1 MATQRE
7 SVSGESGV
15 ERRTSTNRVHFEALV
30 AVGGESGG
38 GFDAESVDVSADG
51 MRLRTAFLP
60 EVGEKLV
67 CRFDGPGL
75 EVIAEGEVAWRTEE
89 AKGGEFGLR
98 FIDLSPEAADAVRA
112 LGKPEQGPDDAEV
125 KAMVPPGTRVRLH
138 IEGLASPMKA
148 RVKGS
153 APRELEVGSNL
164 EFLKL
169 GRTLELEDVDKGAR
183 REALIDQV
191 KIEIDPQSSVP
202 QLVVS
207 LRYGDADA
215 KSDEPASSAP
225 IEKREKAPASRA
237 VTRPMTA
244 VNADAPSSRRAS
256 ESDEAV
262 EASDQDEEP
271 KHGAAAALA
280 TVSRVGK
287 AAASKVGPAIAI
299 AGGKTREAMLGLIAT
314 VQRRRTEMAEAKK
327 SGAPRRMTAPPP
339 AGALKSEGRRLVRD
353 DGVEED
359 ELSPTPKV
367 NKRAAMIGSAVGLVA
382 VLFVFFVSG
391 KLRHHDATHPAE
403 TGAAAAAMPPSSPM
417 DANANPGGTPVAN
430 VPLFGAT
437 PLSTTEAVPP
447 PAPSAVAS
455 TAPDAPPADGD
466 AKPTM
471 VSEWGQGKVAHAKV
485 LRIKLD
491 GAPEGFV
498 GASGAMGFTISVPNH
513 RALATANELAKK
525 DKRLVPVKINNT
537 TQGAEIIVQF
547 KDGVPPYLVRVK
559 GDKIEIALG
568 NDKKMVAK
576 KKSKKK
582 KHSDD

>member
-1 MATQRE
+1 MATQRDSSSTE
-7 SVSGESGV
+7 GGM
-15 ERRTSTNRVHFEALV
+15 ERRTGTHRVHFEALV
-30 AVGGESGG
+30 AVGGEGGG

-67 CRFDGPGL
+67 CRFDGPGI

-98 FIDLSPEAADAVRA
+98 FTDLSPEAADAVRA
-112 LGKPEQGPDDAEV
+112 MGKPEIDPAADAE
-125 KAMVPPGTRVRLH
+125 AASRIPTGTRVRLH

-183 REALIDQV
+183 RAALIDQV
-191 KIEIDPQSSVP
+191 KIEVDPQSSVP

-207 LRYGDADA
+207 LRYGDAGDQAEEASNEKPA
-215 KSDEPASSAP
+215 KVAPSRATTRAMTAVNVDEPASRRSAP
-225 IEKREKAPASRA
+225 HDES
-237 VTRPMTA
+237 VH
-244 VNADAPSSRRAS
+244 AS
-256 ESDEAV
+256 E
-262 EASDQDEEP
+262 QDEEP

-280 TVSRVGK
+280 TVTRVGK

-314 VQRRRTEMAEAKK
+314 VQRRRSEMAEAKK
-327 SGAPRRMTAPPP
+327 TGAPRRMTAPPP

-353 DGVEED
+353 DGVEEE
-359 ELSPTPKV
+359 ELPLAPRV
-367 NKRAAMIGSAVGLVA
+367 NKRAAMIGSAVGLLA

-391 KLRHHDATHPAE
+391 KLRHHEAARVADN
-403 TGAAAAAMPPSSPM
+403 GAAALAMPPALPVTGP
-417 DANANPGGTPVAN
+417 AGATPVAN

-437 PLSTTEAVPP
+437 PLSTTEAVAPP
-447 PAPSAVAS
+447 PPSAAAS
-455 TAPDAPPADGD
+455 AAPDAPPADGD
-466 AKPTM
+466 AKPAL
-471 VSEWGQGKVAHAKV
+471 VSEWGQGKVSHAKV
-485 LRIKLD
+485 LRIKMDGALD
-491 GAPEGFV
+491 GLV

-513 RALATANELAKK
+513 RALSTSSDLAKK
-525 DKRLVPVKINNT
+525 DKRLASVKVVNT
-537 TQGAEIIVQF
+537 SQGAEITVQF
-547 KDGVPPYLVRVK
+547 KDGVPAYLARIK
-559 GDKIEIALG
+559 GDKLEIALAG
-568 NDKKMVAK
+568 GDKKMIAK